1 MEMTTPSI
9 EDQLIPLLR
18 GVGLFSRCS
27 DADLRMV
34 ARRATVREVS
44 RDERILTEGE
54 LGSELYIVLLGGA
67 EARSGGVATVSFGP
81 GDHFGELAA
90 LLPAP
95 RTSDVVATD
104 RTLLAILTRD
114 QVYSLL
120 DVVPGAARKM
130 LEGLAGSLRDQ
141 LLTH

>member
-1 MEMTTPSI
+1 MEMTSPSI

-18 GVGLFSRCS
+18 NVGLFSRCS

-34 ARRATVREVS
+34 ARRATVREAP
-44 RDERILTEGE
+44 REARIITEGD
-54 LGSELYIVLLGGA
+54 LGSELYIVLLGSA
-67 EARSGGVATVSFGP
+67 EVRSGGEVTATFGP

-95 RTSDVVATD
+95 RTADVVATD

-130 LEGLAGSLRDQ
+130 LEGLAGSLRTR
-141 LLTH
+141 LLTS